1 MQSLYE
7 PYAMIEYELRTV
19 SPLQTMIF
27 PLLFLCAVY
36 MVFSVCVCVWLRQN
50 PFYRVCRRIQELFV
64 NLKLYLMWVLS
75 KPPMPQLILS
85 QNT

>member
-1 MQSLYE
+1 MFKHDYAPNFNFMQSLYE

-36 MVFSVCVCVWLRQN
+36 MVFFVCVCVATTE
-50 PFYRVCRRIQELFV
+50 P
-64 NLKLYLMWVLS
+64 
-75 KPPMPQLILS
+75 IL
-85 QNT
+85 QGLPENTRTIC